1 MATNVNYFLEVSMK
15 TWKSVISAVLA
26 GVMILSTIVTVGAAN
41 VTFTDTSSHWA
52 KSQIEY
58 LVSKEVL
65 NGYKQSNGTYTFKP
79 DGTVTRAEFVKM
91 LDETFGLT
99 STAPINYNDVKTSD
113 WFHTYFSKASAQG
126 YLLNYGASVSPN
138 GQLTR
143 EEATTLLV
151 RYLGLLDAPKA
162 SSSQFTDYN
171 SISSN
176 FRDPVMIAVQA
187 GLINGYKEN
196 NGTYTFR
203 PKNTLTR
210 AEALTIL
217 YRAAGAIYNTS
228 AYSKDA
234 GSADTNAV
242 ITRGGVTVSGLTLNG
257 RVIVTEGASGAN
269 VTLTGCTIPGTLEIR
284 GASDITLD
292 KCTINEMTVDSIS
305 PEITVSLT
313 GGSKVTSLILDSKI
327 ALAASTGS
335 RVSTLTVNT
344 GAKNVKVTG
353 DGAIGALYAYAAG
366 FTSTMVPDEFYI
378 ASGLTANFANKPYS
392 GSSDD
397 QASFLTIPF
406 ITEESGKY
414 CLNVMP
420 DDTGRIHYYFTNQYG
435 APSAAEFDAAYSAAN
450 YKSSFAV
457 QNGKVYTEATFAT
470 NLVKNYDYVVIQLVT
485 SSRAYAPVIID
496 NIPTSGTGFEI
507 DPYFDGEDIVYK
519 AAASGTVYYYYS
531 EDGKD
536 LTAAQ
541 FQNAYNK
548 ADKAMR
554 GTGSVSSGRTGYIA
568 LNERYLANY
577 PYVVVALATANGQYY
592 KPVVVAAG
600 SNGFDVEPKV
610 TTIGTI
616 EFKTNVTGTLYYYYS
631 KSDEL
636 PSPQEFANNWPLER
650 GKNSVSVT
658 ANKNGSLSYD
668 EGTVDQYPYMVF
680 CIKENKGDYMTPFI
694 LKVDYDT
701 GFLVNPYVSGSDEV
715 TFRTEYAGDVYW
727 YMSRYSTAPTA
738 ESFMSEY
745 NATTQARRGV
755 VRSYSSASYSIFE
768 FDNNYV
774 GQYPY
779 IYIMLVDLEGNHYQ
793 PVMLNVKETTDNGFA
808 TSPYCDLS
816 TERVYFEPDAE
827 GTLYYYFDR
836 ADGGYN
842 LTPAEFWDMYNSI
855 KLSDPQLI
863 GSQLVDPKKDYI
875 PFDTVDNNR
884 YPGMVLMFVDNTG
897 REYQPVYVSIRT
909 GSSGSTASSGVTVMT
924 VTSSKVTFVANDTEM
939 ISYYYVGTVNNP
951 NAKANGGTIYA
962 SKGKTLEITHNGKYL
977 FLYIE
982 MEGYEPEIVD
992 LTERYNRDEVVN
1004 DGSNK
1009 NGYGFRSQDL
1019 DFIGDQTVF
1028 TAVSDISGTVTMSIS
1043 CMPGSETTVGVTAG
1057 VPFTISIGF
1066 DVNEYLSTSHGQL
1079 IGGSIYVQATSSE
1092 GDVYER
1098 LVVPFS

>member
-1 MATNVNYFLEVSMK
+1 MK

-26 GVMILSTIVTVGAAN
+26 GLMILSTIVTVGAAN
-41 VTFTDTSSHWA
+41 VAFTDTSDHWA

-99 STAPINYNDVKTSD
+99 STAPINYSDVKTSD
-113 WFHTYFSKASAQG
+113 WFHTYFSKAAAQG
-126 YLLNYGASVSPN
+126 YLLNYGTSVSPN

-242 ITRGGVTVSGLTLNG
+242 ITRGGVTVSGLTLGG
-257 RVIVTEGASGAN
+257 RVIVTEGVSGNA

-284 GASDITLD
+284 GASNVTLD
-292 KCTINEMTVDSIS
+292 KCTVNEMTVDSIA

-313 GGSKVTSLILDSKI
+313 GSTKVTSLTLDSKI

-335 RVSTLTVNT
+335 RVSSMTVNT

-353 DGAIGALYAYAAG
+353 DGTIGSLSVYAAG
-366 FTSTMVPDEFYI
+366 FVSTMVPDEFYI
-378 ASGLTANFANKPYS
+378 ASGLTANFAGKAYS

-414 CLNVMP
+414 YLNVMP
-420 DDTGRIHYYFTNQYG
+420 DDTGRVHYYFTNQYD

-457 QNGKVYTEATFAT
+457 KNGKVYTESTFAS
-470 NLVKNYDYVVIQLVT
+470 NLVSRYDYVVIQLVT
-485 SSRAYAPVIID
+485 DSRAYAPIIID

-519 AAASGTVYYYYS
+519 TAASGTVYYYYTD
-531 EDGKD
+531 EGND

-541 FQNAYNK
+541 FQSGYK
-548 ADKAMR
+548 AASASMR
-554 GTGSVSSGRTGYIA
+554 GTGTTNTGRTGYIA
-568 LNERYLANY
+568 LKEQYLSSY
-577 PYVVVALATANGQYY
+577 PYVVVALETANGQYY

-610 TTIGTI
+610 TTIGSI

-631 KSDEL
+631 KSNEL

-650 GKNSVSVT
+650 GKASVSVT
-658 ANKNGSLSYD
+658 ANKNGSISYD
-668 EGTVDQYPYMVF
+668 EGTADLYPYMVF

-694 LKVDYDT
+694 LKIDYDT
-701 GFLVNPYVSGSDEV
+701 GFLVNPYVSGSNEV

-727 YMSRYSTAPTA
+727 FMSRYSTAPSA
-738 ESFMSEY
+738 DDFMSEY
-745 NATTQARRGV
+745 NAATQARRGT
-755 VRSYSSASYSIFE
+755 VRAYSSSSYSIFD
-768 FDNNYV
+768 FDSSYV

-779 IYIMLVDLEGNHYQ
+779 IYIMLVDLEGNYYQ
-793 PVMLNVKETTDNGFA
+793 PVMLNVKENTNNGFA
-808 TSPYCDLS
+808 STPYCDLT
-816 TERVYFEPDAE
+816 TERVYFEPDFE

-842 LTPAEFWDMYNSI
+842 LTSGEFWDMYDSV
-855 KLSDPQLI
+855 KFSTPSLI
-863 GSQLVDPKKDYI
+863 GSQLVDPVKDFI
-875 PFDTVDNNR
+875 PFGTVDTNR
-884 YPGMVLMFVDNTG
+884 YPGIVLMMVDNAG
-897 REYQPVYVSIRT
+897 REYQPVYVSINT
-909 GSSGSTASSGVTVMT
+909 GSSSGTGLTGVTIQT
-924 VTSSKVTFVANDTEM
+924 VTSTKVTFIPNDTEP
-939 ISYYYVGTVNNP
+939 IEYYYVGTISKP
-951 NAKANGGTIYA
+951 NEKVYGGKIYA
-962 SKGKTLEITHNGKYL
+962 TKGQSLEITHNGRYL

-992 LTERYNRDEVVN
+992 LTERYDRNEEIT
-1004 DGSNK
+1004 DGSTK
-1009 NGYGFRSQDL
+1009 NGYGFRSQDI
-1019 DFIGDQTVF
+1019 DFLGNQTVF
-1028 TAVSDISGTVTMSIS
+1028 SAVSDISGTVTMSIS
-1043 CMPGSETTVGVTAG
+1043 TMPNSAMTVGVTEG
-1057 VPFTISIGF
+1057 MPFTISMDF
-1066 DVNEYLSTSHGQL
+1066 DVNEYLSTSTGQL
-1079 IGGSIYVQATSSE
+1079 IGGSIYVQATSSD

-1098 LVVPFS
+1098 FVAPF